1 MEAQP
6 VTGLRVP
13 SARFQAGRG
22 IATYF
27 RDSWRLSGRALALVR
42 STPALVRLMLLGA
55 SVLGVLLAALSVAG
69 VVLRDGLTFQVTSLT
84 ALVAVGVL
92 AWVYT
97 LAEIGV
103 VGIADRALAGKPAT
117 VRDGLALARERS
129 RLAALWAVVLVLV
142 AIPARLVTRWTI
154 DQAGA
159 VLIGFTWN
167 LLTFFAIPAIAL
179 DGCGPREAARRSL
192 RISSRIWGRGAAGV
206 VSTWLRAI
214 AIFGLPGLA
223 AAVAGGE
230 LIDAGAEL
238 TGAVLLTGGL
248 IAMGCAVLLG
258 MATSAILGVAI
269 YRYAEQGLT
278 EPFSEAELS
287 VAARQP
293 WRPVRWL
300 SAKVDG
306 SRIRHLREWV
316 HSRV

>member
-1 MEAQP
+1 MRAP
-6 VTGLRVP
+6 AG
-13 SARFQAGRG
+13 RFKAGRG

-42 STPALVRLMLLGA
+42 ETPALLRLMLLGA
-55 SVLGVLLAALSVAG
+55 SVLGVLLAALSIAG
-69 VVLRDGLTFQVTSLT
+69 VVLRDGLTIEVTSVS

-92 AWVYT
+92 AWIYT

-103 VGIADRALAGKPAT
+103 AGIADRALAGERAT

-129 RLAALWAVVLVLV
+129 RLAAVWAVVLVLV
-142 AIPARLVTRWTI
+142 AIPARLVTRWTV

-192 RISSRIWGRGAAGV
+192 RISSGIWGRGAAGV
-206 VSTWLRAI
+206 ISTWLRAV
-214 AIFGLPGLA
+214 ATVGLPGLA
-223 AAVAGGE
+223 VALLGTT
-230 LIDAGAEL
+230 LIDAGPEL
-238 TGAVLLTGGL
+238 IGAILLTAGL

-269 YRYAEQGLT
+269 YRYAERGLT

-300 SAKVDG
+300 SEKVDD
-306 SRIRHLREWV
+306 SRVRRLREWV

>member
-1 MEAQP
+1 
-6 VTGLRVP
+6 
-13 SARFQAGRG
+13 
-22 IATYF
+22 
-27 RDSWRLSGRALALVR
+27 
-42 STPALVRLMLLGA
+42 
-55 SVLGVLLAALSVAG
+55 
-69 VVLRDGLTFQVTSLT
+69 
-84 ALVAVGVL
+84 VL
-92 AWVYT
+92 AWIYT

-103 VGIADRALAGKPAT
+103 AGIADRALAGERAT

-129 RLAALWAVVLVLV
+129 RLAAVWAVVLVLV

-214 AIFGLPGLA
+214 ATVGLPGLLA
-223 AAVAGGE
+223 ALAGGA
-230 LIDAGAEL
+230 LIDRGAQL
-238 TGAVLLTGGL
+238 TGALLLTGGL

-269 YRYAEQGLT
+269 YRYAERGLT

-300 SAKVDG
+300 SEKVDG
-306 SRIRHLREWV
+306 TRIRRLREWV
-316 HSRV
+316 HSQV